1 MGAFPFIIK
10 LEKFPAGPNKMRL
23 SVSQIKRLL
32 QSSIPA
38 AQSDVF
44 NILMP
49 FGLSLPISVK
59 QTQKRPL
66 KQAWC
71 RAHACSRN
79 QPLNWEKMSFG
90 KGFL

>member
-23 SVSQIKRLL
+23 SVFQIKRLL
-32 QSSIPA
+32 QSSVPA

-44 NILMP
+44 NILMAP

-59 QTQKRPL
+59 QTQKQPL
-66 KQAWC
+66 KQAWG
-71 RAHACSRN
+71 RAHACSCN
-79 QPLNWEKMSFG
+79 QPLN
-90 KGFL
+90 

>member
-32 QSSIPA
+32 QSSVPA

-44 NILMP
+44 NILVVP
-49 FGLSLPISVK
+49 FGLSLPISAGPETSMVPC
-59 QTQKRPL
+59 TRL
-66 KQAWC
+66 
-71 RAHACSRN
+71 
-79 QPLNWEKMSFG
+79 
-90 KGFL
+90 

>member
-32 QSSIPA
+32 QSSVPA

-44 NILMP
+44 NILVVP
-49 FGLSLPISVK
+49 FGLSLPISAGPETSTVPC
-59 QTQKRPL
+59 TRL
-66 KQAWC
+66 
-71 RAHACSRN
+71 
-79 QPLNWEKMSFG
+79 
-90 KGFL
+90 